1 MVRIARGAE
10 RVVCG
15 RRALV
20 AVLVGVA
27 LALGSASVAAAKTWY
42 ISPTTINETNSSV
55 NACSGGPSCI
65 EPGSTEVIDGSPITG
80 LTASLPASQQPTPT
94 NTNAWQFT
102 APKLDYGA
110 DAYVAYSMPDGD
122 QFATYTQDDI
132 GELNFGVDDDPAAYC
147 VAPWPTTSN
156 EYSCAATF
164 GTPPPNPNG
173 YAWPDS
179 AKFAPFYNF
188 RENSTDAPAGSRMAT
203 VTAAGQTCSGEMA
216 SGGST
221 DCMNQG
227 WMQGFSPVDPDNDEL
242 LMFINRGSNPV
253 TITHCGSGGCGTP
266 SSCTMTTWGSTCTL
280 AVTPGLP
287 DLQISP
293 GPNAPQGDAWYG
305 VEVAV
310 QGEVGSWVLQDENSS
325 FWSSLLLD
333 VAQSALQN
341 GFGGPPVNPVDNAV
355 GGSRG
360 RPRISGLTLQ
370 QIDLRQAT
378 TATDARGL
386 PPLPGGL
393 RYAANVHYR
402 INQRLPVTF
411 TIQRQRSGVRR
422 HGACVLSRA
431 ARRLGSRTGAVIRG
445 RGCVGW
451 QATPGRYVSAAGLR
465 PGSYGWRFSGRLPGQ
480 RMLSPGR
487 YRMTAQVR
495 APWPTSASLR
505 VPFTISTSKAW
516 SR

>member
-1 MVRIARGAE
+1 MVIARGAG
-10 RVVCG
+10 RVVFG
-15 RRALV
+15 HRALV
-20 AVLVGVA
+20 AVVVGVA
-27 LALGSASVAAAKTWY
+27 LALGPASVAAGKTWY

-55 NACSGGPSCI
+55 NACSAGPSCI

-80 LTASLPASQQPTPT
+80 LTASLPASQQPTPA
-94 NTNAWQFT
+94 NTDAWQFT

-132 GELNFGVDDDPAAYC
+132 GELKLGVDDDPAAYC
-147 VAPWPTTSN
+147 VAPWPMTSN

-173 YAWPDS
+173 TAWPDS
-179 AKFAPFYNF
+179 AKFAPFYNL
-188 RENSTDAPAGSRMAT
+188 RENSTDGPSGSRMAT

-253 TITHCGSGGCGTP
+253 TISHCGPDGCGDP

-293 GPNAPQGDAWYG
+293 GQNAPQGDAWYG

-341 GFGGPPVNPVDNAV
+341 GFGGPPVNPVDNVA
-355 GGSRG
+355 GSSADQRAHAPANRSAKSDHIDGHPGPAAATWRAALRG
-360 RPRISGLTLQ
+360 ER
-370 QIDLRQAT
+370 
-378 TATDARGL
+378 
-386 PPLPGGL
+386 PLPDQPAAAGDLHRPAPTLRGSPPRSVRVLADGG
-393 RYAANVHYR
+393 
-402 INQRLPVTF
+402 
-411 TIQRQRSGVRR
+411 
-422 HGACVLSRA
+422 A
-431 ARRLGSRTGAVIRG
+431 AREPNERGASRTRLRRLAGDAGPIRL
-445 RGCVGW
+445 RRRPAAW
-451 QATPGRYVSAAGLR
+451 QL
-465 PGSYGWRFSGRLPGQ
+465 
-480 RMLSPGR
+480 
-487 YRMTAQVR
+487 
-495 APWPTSASLR
+495 
-505 VPFTISTSKAW
+505 
-516 SR
+516 